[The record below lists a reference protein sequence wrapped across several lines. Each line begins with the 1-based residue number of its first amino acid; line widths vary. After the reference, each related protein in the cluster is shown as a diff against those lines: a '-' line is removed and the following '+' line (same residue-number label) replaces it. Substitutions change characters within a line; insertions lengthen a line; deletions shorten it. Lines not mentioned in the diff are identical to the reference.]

1 MALTVADIKVYF
13 PPDLLS
19 ALTDDNEDNLTDDTV
34 VQKYV
39 TDSASFIASVSSV
52 AAADA
57 NLLRI
62 LSAKYVIAHLYYRY
76 GMKDLGDSAW
86 AQFLDSL
93 KRAAGTNSQAD
104 VVSTEIL
111 IEGGEQVFDD
121 DVFEVW

>member
-19 ALTDDNEDNLTDDTV
+19 ALTDDNEDNLTDDVV
-34 VQKYV
+34 VQKYI
-39 TDSASFIASVSSV
+39 TDSTSFIASVSSV
-52 AAADA
+52 AAADT

-62 LSAKYVIAHLYYRY
+62 FSAKYVIAHLYYRY

-86 AQFLDSL
+86 TQFLDSL
-93 KRAAGTNSQAD
+93 KRSAGTNSKAE
-104 VVSTEIL
+104 VLSTEIL
-111 IEGGEQVFDD
+111 ISGGEQVFNE